1 MAETPIHP
9 IRKREKFR
17 RALAAVG
24 AWLQALDCTGFDYT
38 LDRTERLERELVQLK
53 EESRQSQE
61 VSSGDADLGGT
72 DKGPASDLA
81 GAERRDTKLQV
92 LHFRQQKFEQR
103 RSVGFVVA
111 QH

>member
-53 EESRQSQE
+53 EESRQRFRRCGPRRHRQ
-61 VSSGDADLGGT
+61 GT
-72 DKGPASDLA
+72 
-81 GAERRDTKLQV
+81 RI
-92 LHFRQQKFEQR
+92 
-103 RSVGFVVA
+103 
-111 QH
+111 